1 MADPKLK
8 TVAPA
13 GAPRRVLLNTGAVPT
28 RRVTLK
34 GADGRSIAPK
44 SPAPAAAPTPAP
56 AQEPVVAPEPAVDE
70 AALLAQQEYERQMEE
85 YNRQMEEYNRQMA
98 EYEAQQQAEAE
109 AAAAAEAEARAKA
122 EAEAAAAAEAEARA
136 KAEAEAAAA
145 AAAAAEAEETAAIV
159 EAPTPIAVP
168 KPVAGPK
175 LSVAKPA
182 GANPAAGPKL
192 SVAKP
197 AGAKPAAGAPK
208 LGVAKP
214 AAAKPAAG
222 APKLGVAKPAAKPSL
237 APKPAPTAGTA
248 LPPGTPPP
256 PAPVEEPA
264 AEYEQEAPQMTDA
277 EIEQQNA
284 YYELLQA
291 EANKTPFHKKPI
303 FFVACGIL
311 VAAAIAAI
319 CVVQS
324 SESKVEDILAKRKAA
339 ASVLNRAIEIN
350 QKEVFTMEDAKAK
363 GVNIKCS
370 KQDAELLL
378 HVIINHDERD
388 ENGLCWGPDT
398 VGTAMNACVLL
409 GIASEQSADICNM
422 VFKTLADN
430 ATKMHPELLDEL
442 LDRLTKTNIKGLN
455 KKLNALAKPLN
466 PKDDAS
472 VLAVIW
478 TYKERLATKKDVD
491 KVLDIIK
498 LKDVDGELNNAMR
511 AYMLS
516 LFKKMDNMA
525 DRQAIGKQIWE
536 VVKGDEDKLGT
547 QNIMRMLAFSC
558 TPEAL
563 EYYKGKMADTKNWK
577 KYGYFIGNWQE
588 DEIAAYINKELAP
601 MCGDDE
607 KLSNTVDSMLMKV
620 LTQDRPR
627 SVEDAKALLN
637 LAYDDFWTDTSGMQ
651 DALIKLDENPDDATL
666 QAEYDKLDRVFR
678 QKEKVIKNLAN
689 CKEYHDWIDAILNDI
704 EAECNKTHN
713 SQRHNKLAAQV
724 ERVRNEIK
732 ENELKNAAS
741 TAKHAKRMELED

>member
-13 GAPRRVLLNTGAVPT
+13 EAPRRVLLNTGAVPT

-44 SPAPAAAPTPAP
+44 SPPPAAAPTPAP

-98 EYEAQQQAEAE
+98 EYEAQQKAEAEAAAAAAAEAAARAQAEAE
-109 AAAAAEAEARAKA
+109 AAAAAEAEAA
-122 EAEAAAAAEAEARA
+122 ARA
-136 KAEAEAAAA
+136 KAEAEAAEAA
-145 AAAAAEAEETAAIV
+145 AKEAEETATLVA
-159 EAPTPIAVP
+159 APTPIAVP

-182 GANPAAGPKL
+182 GAKPAAGPKL

-214 AAAKPAAG
+214 AAKPA
-222 APKLGVAKPAAKPSL
+222 L

-256 PAPVEEPA
+256 PAPIEEPA

-303 FFVACGIL
+303 FFVACGVLL
-311 VAAAIAAI
+311 VGAIAAI
-319 CVVQS
+319 LTVQS
-324 SESKVEDILAKRKAA
+324 SEDAVAAIEAKRKAA

-350 QKEVFTMEDAKAK
+350 QKEVFTLDDAKAK

-472 VLAVIW
+472 VLTVIW
-478 TYKERLATKKDVD
+478 TYKVRLATMKDKDRVMQLIKTKD
-491 KVLDIIK
+491 LDGDLLKAVCAYTFELIK
-498 LKDVDGELNNAMR
+498 NTDSAEEKA
-511 AYMLS
+511 A
-516 LFKKMDNMA
+516 F
-525 DRQAIGKQIWE
+525 GKLIWDT
-536 VVKGDEDKLGT
+536 VKGDEDRLGN
-547 QNIMRMLAFSC
+547 QSIMRMLAYTC
-558 TPEAL
+558 QPDAL
-563 EYYKGKMADTKNWK
+563 EYYKGKMEDKENWK
-577 KYGYFIGNWQE
+577 KYSPFFAAWQD
-588 DEIAAYINKELAP
+588 DEITRYLNELRKQCDP
-601 MCGDDE
+601 DDE
-607 KLSNTVDSMLMKV
+607 KKANIIDTTIMRV
-620 LTQDRPR
+620 LTQNRER
-627 SVEDAKALLN
+627 SVEDAKKLLA
-637 LAYDDFWTDTSGMQ
+637 LAYDDFFADTTGLQDLLVKDTDRTPEEEEEYQ
-651 DALIKLDENPDDATL
+651 RLLRVVAL
-666 QAEYDKLDRVFR
+666 QA
-678 QKEKVIKNLAN
+678 KVVENLAN
-689 CKEYHDWIDAILNDI
+689 YCKEYYDWVDVILNEIDA
-704 EAECNKTHN
+704 ECDKAN
-713 SQRHNKLAAQV
+713 SQPHKKLRGSIKKARKEIQEAAT
-724 ERVRNEIK
+724 K
-732 ENELKNAAS
+732 ESNNR
-741 TAKHAKRMELED
+741 AKKEKRKKLED

>member
-44 SPAPAAAPTPAP
+44 SPVPAAAPTPAP

-98 EYEAQQQAEAE
+98 EYEAQQKAEAE

-145 AAAAAEAEETAAIV
+145 AAKEAEETATLV

-182 GANPAAGPKL
+182 GA
-192 SVAKP
+192 
-197 AGAKPAAGAPK
+197 KPAAGAPK
-208 LGVAKP
+208 LGIAKP

-222 APKLGVAKPAAKPSL
+222 APKLGVAKPAAKP
-237 APKPAPTAGTA
+237 APTAGTA

-256 PAPVEEPA
+256 PAPIEEPA

-303 FFVACGIL
+303 FFVACGVLL
-311 VAAAIAAI
+311 VGAIAAI
-319 CVVQS
+319 LTVQS
-324 SESKVEDILAKRKAA
+324 SEDAVAAIEAKRKAA

-472 VLAVIW
+472 VLTVIW

-498 LKDVDGELNNAMR
+498 LKDVDADLNNAMR

-516 LFKKMDNMA
+516 LFKKMDKME
-525 DRQAIGKQIWE
+525 DRQAIGKQIWDI
-536 VVKGDEDKLGT
+536 VKDDEDKLGT

-627 SVEDAKALLN
+627 SVEDAKALLD

>member
-98 EYEAQQQAEAE
+98 EYEAQQ
-109 AAAAAEAEARAKA
+109 KA

-182 GANPAAGPKL
+182 GAKPAAGPKL

-214 AAAKPAAG
+214 AAKPA
-222 APKLGVAKPAAKPSL
+222 L

-303 FFVACGIL
+303 FFVACGVLL
-311 VAAAIAAI
+311 VGAIAAI
-319 CVVQS
+319 LTVQS
-324 SESKVEDILAKRKAA
+324 SEDAVAAIDAKRKAA

-472 VLAVIW
+472 VLTVIW

-498 LKDVDGELNNAMR
+498 LKDVDADLNNAMR
-511 AYMLS
+511 AYMIS
-516 LFKKMDNMA
+516 LFRKMDNMA
-525 DRQAIGKQIWE
+525 DRQAIGKQIWDI
-536 VVKGDEDKLGT
+536 VKDDEDKLGT

-607 KLSNTVDSMLMKV
+607 KLANTVDSMLMKV

-689 CKEYHDWIDAILNDI
+689 CKEYHDWVDAILNDI

>member
-98 EYEAQQQAEAE
+98 EYEAQQ
-109 AAAAAEAEARAKA
+109 KA

-182 GANPAAGPKL
+182 GAKPAAGPKL

-214 AAAKPAAG
+214 AAKPA
-222 APKLGVAKPAAKPSL
+222 L

-303 FFVACGIL
+303 FFVACGVLL
-311 VAAAIAAI
+311 VGAIAAI
-319 CVVQS
+319 LTVQS
-324 SESKVEDILAKRKAA
+324 SEDAVAAIDAKRKAA

-370 KQDAELLL
+370 K
-378 HVIINHDERD
+378 N
-388 ENGLCWGPDT
+388 
-398 VGTAMNACVLL
+398 
-409 GIASEQSADICNM
+409 
-422 VFKTLADN
+422 
-430 ATKMHPELLDEL
+430 
-442 LDRLTKTNIKGLN
+442 TN
-455 KKLNALAKPLN
+455 
-466 PKDDAS
+466 
-472 VLAVIW
+472 
-478 TYKERLATKKDVD
+478 
-491 KVLDIIK
+491 
-498 LKDVDGELNNAMR
+498 
-511 AYMLS
+511 
-516 LFKKMDNMA
+516 
-525 DRQAIGKQIWE
+525 
-536 VVKGDEDKLGT
+536 
-547 QNIMRMLAFSC
+547 
-558 TPEAL
+558 
-563 EYYKGKMADTKNWK
+563 
-577 KYGYFIGNWQE
+577 
-588 DEIAAYINKELAP
+588 
-601 MCGDDE
+601 
-607 KLSNTVDSMLMKV
+607 
-620 LTQDRPR
+620 
-627 SVEDAKALLN
+627 
-637 LAYDDFWTDTSGMQ
+637 
-651 DALIKLDENPDDATL
+651 
-666 QAEYDKLDRVFR
+666 
-678 QKEKVIKNLAN
+678 
-689 CKEYHDWIDAILNDI
+689 
-704 EAECNKTHN
+704 
-713 SQRHNKLAAQV
+713 
-724 ERVRNEIK
+724 
-732 ENELKNAAS
+732 
-741 TAKHAKRMELED
+741 

>member
-8 TVAPA
+8 TVSPA

-98 EYEAQQQAEAE
+98 EYEAQQ
-109 AAAAAEAEARAKA
+109 KA

-136 KAEAEAAAA
+136 KAEAEAAARAKAEAEA
-145 AAAAAEAEETAAIV
+145 AAAAAKQEETAALV

-182 GANPAAGPKL
+182 GAKPAAGPKL
-192 SVAKP
+192 GIAKP
-197 AGAKPAAGAPK
+197 AAAKPAAGAPK

-222 APKLGVAKPAAKPSL
+222 VPKLGVAKPAAKPAL

-264 AEYEQEAPQMTDA
+264 AEYEQEAPQITDA

-303 FFVACGIL
+303 FFVACGVLL
-311 VAAAIAAI
+311 VGAIAAI
-319 CVVQS
+319 LAVQS
-324 SESKVEDILAKRKAA
+324 SEDAVAAIEAKRKAA

-430 ATKMHPELLDEL
+430 ATKMHPTLLA
-442 LDRLTKTNIKGLN
+442 R
-455 KKLNALAKPLN
+455 
-466 PKDDAS
+466 
-472 VLAVIW
+472 
-478 TYKERLATKKDVD
+478 
-491 KVLDIIK
+491 
-498 LKDVDGELNNAMR
+498 
-511 AYMLS
+511 
-516 LFKKMDNMA
+516 
-525 DRQAIGKQIWE
+525 
-536 VVKGDEDKLGT
+536 
-547 QNIMRMLAFSC
+547 C
-558 TPEAL
+558 TA
-563 EYYKGKMADTKNWK
+563 G
-577 KYGYFIGNWQE
+577 I
-588 DEIAAYINKELAP
+588 
-601 MCGDDE
+601 C
-607 KLSNTVDSMLMKV
+607 
-620 LTQDRPR
+620 
-627 SVEDAKALLN
+627 
-637 LAYDDFWTDTSGMQ
+637 
-651 DALIKLDENPDDATL
+651 
-666 QAEYDKLDRVFR
+666 
-678 QKEKVIKNLAN
+678 
-689 CKEYHDWIDAILNDI
+689 
-704 EAECNKTHN
+704 
-713 SQRHNKLAAQV
+713 
-724 ERVRNEIK
+724 
-732 ENELKNAAS
+732 
-741 TAKHAKRMELED
+741 LEDRIPLTAQTVVGKVNEQLAQCHNIVFLHCF

>member
-1 MADPKLK
+1 
-8 TVAPA
+8 
-13 GAPRRVLLNTGAVPT
+13 
-28 RRVTLK
+28 
-34 GADGRSIAPK
+34 
-44 SPAPAAAPTPAP
+44 
-56 AQEPVVAPEPAVDE
+56 
-70 AALLAQQEYERQMEE
+70 
-85 YNRQMEEYNRQMA
+85 
-98 EYEAQQQAEAE
+98 
-109 AAAAAEAEARAKA
+109 
-122 EAEAAAAAEAEARA
+122 
-136 KAEAEAAAA
+136 
-145 AAAAAEAEETAAIV
+145 
-159 EAPTPIAVP
+159 
-168 KPVAGPK
+168 
-175 LSVAKPA
+175 
-182 GANPAAGPKL
+182 
-192 SVAKP
+192 
-197 AGAKPAAGAPK
+197 
-208 LGVAKP
+208 
-214 AAAKPAAG
+214 
-222 APKLGVAKPAAKPSL
+222 
-237 APKPAPTAGTA
+237 
-248 LPPGTPPP
+248 
-256 PAPVEEPA
+256 EEPA

-303 FFVACGIL
+303 FFVACGVLL
-311 VAAAIAAI
+311 VGAIAAI
-319 CVVQS
+319 LTVQS
-324 SESKVEDILAKRKAA
+324 SEDAVAAIDAKRKAA

-472 VLAVIW
+472 VLTVIW

-498 LKDVDGELNNAMR
+498 LKDVDADLNNAMR

-516 LFKKMDNMA
+516 LFKKMDKME
-525 DRQAIGKQIWE
+525 DRQAIGKQIWDI
-536 VVKGDEDKLGT
+536 VKDDEDKLGT

-689 CKEYHDWIDAILNDI
+689 CKEYHDWVDAILNDI